1 MSVAPPHRPGRPG
14 PEGERPDPGA
24 RLVGSEAALRAIQR
38 GEIDAVLVA
47 GRQGTQ
53 VFTLEGTG
61 HTYRLLIE
69 SMNEGALTVTAEGVI
84 LYANER
90 FAGLVKTP
98 LEQVQG
104 SSLLR
109 FLSETDRPAL
119 LAALVQPGESGA
131 RLQLQLRAGDGSEV
145 PVQVSLRGVPLVSG
159 GTVTQGVVVTDMSE
173 VRRAEQMLRT
183 FAHIVVRTQDLERER
198 VSSELHDNIAQRL
211 CGLLVKWRVLAD
223 HLPALDGTLRD
234 ELADFTAQLGEA
246 AQQVQQLSSDL
257 HAHGLSVMGLVPAVR
272 GAVAEFEERTRVPV
286 RLACPDELAPAGPA
300 ADVVLYRSL
309 QEALVNIERH
319 ARARQVEVE
328 LSEHEGSL
336 RLRVADDGVGFRRT
350 AGAGGLAAENG
361 FGVLVISERAR
372 SVGGTFELAS
382 APGAGTTVTVSVP
395 LAGRVPSAG

>member
-1 MSVAPPHRPGRPG
+1 MSVAPPHRPGRAG
-14 PEGERPDPGA
+14 PERERPDPGA
-24 RLVGSEAALRAIQR
+24 RLVESEAARRAIQR

-47 GRQGTQ
+47 GRHGTQ

-90 FAGLVKTP
+90 FAELVKTP

-119 LAALVQPGESGA
+119 LAALVQPAESGA
-131 RLQLQLRAGDGSEV
+131 RLQLQLRAGDGAEV
-145 PVQVSLRGVPLVSG
+145 PAQVSLRGVPLVSG

-223 HLPALDGTLRD
+223 QLPALDGTLRG
-234 ELADFTAQLGEA
+234 ELAGFTAQLGEA
-246 AQQVQQLSSDL
+246 AQQVQQLSSNL

-272 GAVAEFEERTRVPV
+272 GAVAEFEERARVSV
-286 RLACPDELAPAGPA
+286 RLTCPDELAPAGPA
-300 ADVVLYRSL
+300 ADVALYRSL
-309 QEALVNIERH
+309 QESLDNVERH
-319 ARARQVEVE
+319 ARASRVEVE
-328 LSEHEGSL
+328 LAEHEGSL
-336 RLRVADDGVGFRRT
+336 RLRVEDDGIGFRLT
-350 AGAGGLAAENG
+350 GGAGGVPAETG
-361 FGVLVISERAR
+361 FGMLVMSERAR
-372 SVGGTFELAS
+372 SVGGTFELDS

-395 LAGRVPSAG
+395 LAERVHSAG